1 MSGFRLQQ
9 VEVFNWGTFHQR
21 VWRLALEGNN
31 GLLTGDIGA
40 GKSTLVDAIT
50 TLLVPAH
57 RIAYNKAAG
66 AEAKE
71 RSLRSYVLGY
81 YKSERSELGQ
91 AAKPVALRS
100 TSHYSV
106 ILGVFYNQATDQS
119 VTLAQVFWLKD
130 STGQPARFF
139 VVADQALGIAS
150 HFTHFG
156 QDINQLKK
164 RLRLLSA
171 SELIFDSFPP
181 YAAAFKR
188 RFGIQYDQA
197 LELFHQT
204 VSMKSVGNLTEF
216 VRYHMLEAFDV
227 ASRIESLIQHF
238 DDLNRAHDAV
248 VKAKTQIQKLAPL
261 ANDLDQH
268 TLALNQK
275 THWRL
280 CREGLRYYFAQL
292 KSGLLRQRI
301 ANLQED
307 IQKGASQI
315 AALDETRA
323 KALAEKDHLTRE
335 LFVNGGDRAE
345 RLRLEIEG
353 HVREQGKRKQTAED
367 YEALAGDLGLLIP
380 DTLDQFTQNQAA
392 LKQRLQ
398 EAETRESVI
407 QNEITE
413 CTVHFKTQQQ
423 LYQVLEEELHS
434 LRQRQTNISAQQ
446 IELRTQLCQTL
457 NLPEEDMPY
466 VGELLQ
472 IQESESRWQGVAE
485 RLFHQFG
492 LSLLVPDRH
501 YQTVSAWVERTHL
514 KGRLVYYRVPAFI
527 DSRQQKTTQPG
538 SLVEKIQIKPDTEFY
553 GWLELELSKRFD
565 FLCCDDLNDF
575 RKAHQAVTSSGQVKF
590 SNQRHEKDDRYRI
603 DDKSRY
609 ILGWNNQE
617 KIKALMFQKQVQE
630 QRLHELATQIS
641 RQQDA
646 QKQLAQEKIKIL
658 RLESFKEFNALCW
671 QDLTRIIA
679 VLEQEKER
687 LEQTSDVLKV
697 LNEALEKNKE
707 HIKSLEQ
714 QLDQQKDKASKSE
727 AKMEWAQ
734 QQLHACH
741 QESLP
746 DECGEASALIADLE
760 LYRTEALGAHQL
772 SIESCD
778 NRQQDFRLWVQKKI
792 DSQDGKIKTLEE
804 RIIKAMEGYRRD
816 YPAEMQE
823 VDARMESGNEFK
835 LMLSN
840 LQADDLPRFEERFKA
855 LLNENTI
862 REIANFQS
870 QLNREVQDIKERIA
884 QINRSLAAIEY
895 NPGRYIALESQD
907 NHDVELRQFRT
918 DLRQCTEG
926 SLSNQEQAQYAEH
939 KFLQVKAIIER
950 FRGREGTTE
959 LDKRWTRKV
968 TDARQWFV
976 FAASERWLEDH
987 SEYEHYT
994 DSGGKSGG
1002 QKEKLAYTVLA
1013 ASLAYQFGLQADKA
1027 SQHSF
1032 RFVVIDEAFGR
1043 GSDESARFGLDLF
1056 KTMGLQLLIVTPLQK
1071 IHIIEPYVASVGFVH
1086 SKEGGESLLRH
1097 LTIDEYKKEKEAYLA
1112 DQ

>member
-9 VEVFNWGTFHQR
+9 IEVFNWGTFHQR
-21 VWRLALEGNN
+21 VWHLALEGKN

-71 RSLRSYVLGY
+71 RSLLSYVLGY
-81 YKSERSELGQ
+81 YKSERSEAGQ
-91 AAKPVALRS
+91 AAKPVALRNN
-100 TSHYSV
+100 SHYSV
-106 ILGVFYNQATDQS
+106 ILGVFHNQATQQS
-119 VTLAQVFWLKD
+119 VTLAQVFWIKD
-130 STGQPARFF
+130 SGGQPARFF
-139 VVADQALGIAS
+139 VVADEVLSIAS

-156 QDINQLKK
+156 QNINQLKK
-164 RLRLLSA
+164 RLRLLSS
-171 SELIFDSFPP
+171 SELLFDSFPP

-188 RFGIQYDQA
+188 RFGIQHDQA

-216 VRYHMLEAFDV
+216 VRDHMLEAFDV

-248 VKAKTQIQKLAPL
+248 VKAKAQIQKLSPL
-261 ANDLDQH
+261 VKDLDLHNQVI
-268 TLALNQK
+268 NQK
-275 THWRL
+275 EHWRV
-280 CREGLRYYFAQL
+280 CREGLRYYFAYL

-301 ANLQED
+301 ENLKED
-307 IQKGASQI
+307 IQKGTNRIAVLNDNRAS
-315 AALDETRA
+315 
-323 KALAEKDHLTRE
+323 ALAERDHLTRE
-335 LFVNGGDRAE
+335 LLVNGGDRAE

-353 HVREQGKRKQTAED
+353 HVREQNKRKQTAKD
-367 YEALAGDLGLLIP
+367 YELLARDLELPFP
-380 DTLDQFTQNQAA
+380 DSFEQFIQNQAA
-392 LKQRLQ
+392 LIQRLQ
-398 EAETRESVI
+398 NGEIRESVM
-407 QNEITE
+407 QNEITD
-413 CTVHFKTQQQ
+413 CTVRFKTEQQQ
-423 LYQVLEEELHS
+423 HKILEEEIQS
-434 LRQRQTNISAQQ
+434 LRQRQSNISAQQ
-446 IELRTQLCQTL
+446 VVLRTQLCQAL
-457 NLPEEDMPY
+457 NLPEDDMPFI
-466 VGELLQ
+466 GELLQ
-472 IQESESRWQGVAE
+472 IQDSESRWEGVAE
-485 RLFHQFG
+485 RLLHQFG

-501 YQTVSAWVERTHL
+501 YQTVSAWVEGTHL
-514 KGRLVYYRVPAFI
+514 KGRLVYYRVPAAI
-527 DSRQQKTTQPG
+527 DSRQQKAIQPG

-553 GWLELELSKRFD
+553 TWLELELSKRFD
-565 FLCCDDLNDF
+565 FLCCENLDDF
-575 RKAHQAVTSSGQVKF
+575 RKAQQAVTPAGQIKF
-590 SNQRHEKDDRYRI
+590 SGQRHEKDDRYPI
-603 DDKSRY
+603 NDKSRY
-609 ILGWNNQE
+609 ILGWNNQ
-617 KIKALMFQKQVQE
+617 K
-630 QRLHELATQIS
+630 
-641 RQQDA
+641 
-646 QKQLAQEKIKIL
+646 KIKIL
-658 RLESFKEFNALCW
+658 LLQKQEQEQSLHKLSIQISQQQSARKELDQEKINILRLEAFKEFEALCW
-671 QDLTRIIA
+671 QELTRIIA
-679 VLEQEKER
+679 TLEKEKECLEQA
-687 LEQTSDVLKV
+687 SDVLKE
-697 LNEALEKNKE
+697 LNAALEKTTE

-714 QLDQQKDKASKSE
+714 QLDQQKDKTSKSE

-734 QQLHACH
+734 QQLSTCE
-741 QESLP
+741 QECLP
-746 DECGEASALIADLE
+746 EDCGEVAALITALE
-760 LYRTEALGAHQL
+760 RYRAEALGSHQL
-772 SIESCD
+772 TIESCD
-778 NRQQDFRLWVQKKI
+778 NKQQDLRFWIQKKI
-792 DSQDGKIKTLEE
+792 DSQDSKMKTLEE

-816 YPAEMQE
+816 YPAETQE
-823 VDARMESGNEFK
+823 VDARLEAGNEFK

-884 QINRSLAAIEY
+884 QINRSLEEIEY
-895 NPGRYIALESQD
+895 NPGRYIALEIQD
-907 NHDVELRQFRT
+907 TRDMELRQFRT

-926 SLSNQEQAQYAEH
+926 SLSSQEAAQYAEH

-968 TDARQWFV
+968 TDVRQWFV

-987 SEYEHYT
+987 SEHEHYT

-1002 QKEKLAYTVLA
+1002 QKEKLAYTILA
-1013 ASLAYQFGLQADKA
+1013 ASLAYQFGLQADRA
-1027 SQHSF
+1027 SQQSF

-1056 KTMGLQLLIVTPLQK
+1056 KAMGLQLLVVTPLQK

-1097 LTIDEYKKEKEAYLA
+1097 LTIDEYRKEKEAYLA
-1112 DQ
+1112 T